1 MLRQMNINGSPC
13 VGVFCKVSENIAVIS
28 PNLTKESISY
38 IKETLSVEIIETG
51 ICGSSL
57 IGPLT
62 VLNSTGMLVTNFV
75 YEHEIKK
82 IEEKVNVTVV
92 SDKFNAV
99 GNNILANDKAALV
112 HPQLSKKTVRII
124 EDVLAVEVAKGTI
137 AGLKTVG
144 SLAVATN
151 KGILCHPKATEEEIE
166 KIKSL
171 FGIPV
176 SIGTVNYGMPYIGT
190 GLVANTKGA
199 ITGPDTTGIELGR
212 IEEALGFID

>member
-13 VGVFCKVSENIAVIS
+13 VGVFCKVSENIAVI
-28 PNLTKESISY
+28 PTNLTKENIGY
-38 IKETLSVEIIETG
+38 IKETLGVDIIETG

-75 YEHEIKK
+75 YECEIKK
-82 IEEKVNVTVV
+82 IEEKINVTVV

>member
-1 MLRQMNINGSPC
+1 MLRQMNINGNPC
-13 VGVFCKVSENIAVIS
+13 VGVFCKVSERVAVIP
-28 PNLTKESISY
+28 PNLTKENINC
-38 IKETLSVEIIETG
+38 IKETLGVEIIETN

-62 VLNSTGMLVTNFV
+62 VLNSNSMLVTNFV
-75 YEHEIKK
+75 YEHEMKK
-82 IEEKVNVTVV
+82 IEEEVNVTVV
-92 SDKFNAV
+92 SDRFNAV

-112 HPQLSKKTVRII
+112 HPQLSKKTIRLI
-124 EDVLAVEVAKGTI
+124 EDALAVEVTKGTI

-151 KGILCHPKATEEEIE
+151 KGILCHPKTTEDEIE
-166 KIKSL
+166 KIKAL
-171 FGIPV
+171 FDIPV

-190 GLVANTKGA
+190 GLIANTKGA